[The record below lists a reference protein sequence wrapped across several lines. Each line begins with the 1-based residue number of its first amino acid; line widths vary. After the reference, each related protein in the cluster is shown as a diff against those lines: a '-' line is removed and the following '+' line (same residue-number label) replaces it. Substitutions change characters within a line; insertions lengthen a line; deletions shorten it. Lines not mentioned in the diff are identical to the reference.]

1 VSAAQALRAARA
13 AGIHIEVEDDDLLL
27 EASEPPP
34 TAVLD
39 QLSRHKPEIV
49 RLLRPVKDGW
59 SAEDWR
65 LYFEDRAAVAE
76 FDGGLPRERAEAQAF
91 ECCIAEWL
99 DRNPVPSSPGHCA
112 SCGRSETYAPIVP
125 HGTEPEIHWLH
136 RECRSEWK
144 EKRRSQAEESLT
156 RMRVRDPSDG
166 SGDYTHS
173 APRKV
178 QDAVVVRC
186 QHCGHEAGL
195 SRDALGLGP
204 ESPVSAFVKRLRC
217 SKCGSR
223 NVTANDPTD
232 I

>member
-1 VSAAQALRAARA
+1 MSAAQALRAARA

-34 TAVLD
+34 AAVLD
-39 QLSRHKPEIV
+39 ELSRHKPEIV
-49 RLLRPVKDGW
+49 RLFCPVKDGW
-59 SAEDWR
+59 LAEDWR

-76 FDGGLPRERAEAQAF
+76 FDRGLPREQAEAQAF
-91 ECCIAEWL
+91 EYCIAEWL
-99 DRNPVPSSPGHCA
+99 DRNPVPSSPGRCA

-125 HGTEPEIHWLH
+125 HGIEPEIHWLH

-173 APRKV
+173 SLLLR
-178 QDAVVVRC
+178 
-186 QHCGHEAGL
+186 CGHEAGL
-195 SRDALGLGP
+195 SREALGL
-204 ESPVSAFVKRLRC
+204 SPDSPISAFVKRLRC
-217 SKCGSR
+217 SKCGSDS
-223 NVTANDPTD
+223 VTTNDPADT
-232 I
+232 